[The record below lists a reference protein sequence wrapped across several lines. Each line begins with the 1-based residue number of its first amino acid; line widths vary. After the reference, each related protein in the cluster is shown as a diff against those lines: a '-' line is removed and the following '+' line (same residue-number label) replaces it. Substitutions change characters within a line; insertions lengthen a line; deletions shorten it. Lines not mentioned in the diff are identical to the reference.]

1 MPDARFA
8 PSYLGIAVKK
18 GNKPLLDRINAGLKA
33 VIGSGDYGQIH
44 LKRFGSSAPALPATV
59 PN

>member
-33 VIGSGDYGQIH
+33 LIDSGDYGQIH
-44 LKRFGSSAPALPATV
+44 LKWFGTSAPALPATV
-59 PN
+59 PI